1 MRNNIVLQREIEQ
14 SILNNK
20 DIFTRR
26 AKEILPFAVCKDRLV
41 SKLCMLK
48 VFTYEDLF
56 EFVIMKSGL
65 SSDEFPK
72 SYSRRLKILTDYIE
86 TDSSELVKCST
97 LLCTMKTIEPEKDL
111 SFLENPDEQSNS
123 SIKERFDSWYNILIA
138 NAHKALTDKEYDF
151 FMRSVMSG
159 SYIGDSS
166 HLQSLEDVNNHHRWL
181 KSES

>member
-26 AKEILPFAVCKDRLV
+26 AKEILPFAVCRDRLV

-65 SSDEFPK
+65 SSDAFPK
-72 SYSRRLKILTDYIE
+72 SYSRRLKILIDYPTEKEKTAI
-86 TDSSELVKCST
+86 
-97 LLCTMKTIEPEKDL
+97 LL
-111 SFLENPDEQSNS
+111 
-123 SIKERFDSWYNILIA
+123 
-138 NAHKALTDKEYDF
+138 
-151 FMRSVMSG
+151 
-159 SYIGDSS
+159 
-166 HLQSLEDVNNHHRWL
+166 NHHQSFDCNHL
-181 KSES
+181 KR